1 MIHSASGAGLAARV
15 QMNAMTNKS
24 VSAMNADTADK
35 IIVALD
41 LPHLQAAHA
50 LVSKLGDAA
59 SFYKIGYELA
69 FIGGLDLA
77 RELIAAG
84 KKVFIDLKLHD
95 IPNTIE
101 KGVGQIAT
109 MGATFLTVHA
119 YPQTLA
125 AAAKGAQGSGLGIL
139 GVSVMTSMNDEDLV
153 EAGYCLTVE
162 KLVVLRAKQAKA
174 AGAAGLICSAG
185 DIANVRA
192 AVGDGLKLITPGI
205 RPAGSAVGDQ
215 KRVMTPGEAIRAGAD
230 HLVIGRPITAAADPA
245 EAFGAILAEIG
256 GI

>member
-1 MIHSASGAGLAARV
+1 MDIRDRV
-15 QMNAMTNKS
+15 
-24 VSAMNADTADK
+24 
-35 IIVALD
+35 IVALD
-41 LPHLQAAHA
+41 VPHLQAART
-50 LVSKLGDAA
+50 LVSTLGDSA

-77 RELIAAG
+77 RDLIAGG

-125 AAAKGAQGSGLGIL
+125 AAAKGAAGSPLGIL
-139 GVSVMTSMNDEDLV
+139 GVSVMTSMNDADLA

-162 KLVVLRAKQAKA
+162 ALVVLRAKQALA

-192 AVGDGLKLITPGI
+192 AVGNGLKLITPGI
-205 RPAGSAVGDQ
+205 RPAGSDIGDQ
-215 KRVMTPGEAIRAGAD
+215 KRVMTPGAAIKAGAD
-230 HLVIGRPITAAADPA
+230 HLVIGRPITAAADPKGA
-245 EAFGAILAEIG
+245 LGAILDEIVA
-256 GI
+256 